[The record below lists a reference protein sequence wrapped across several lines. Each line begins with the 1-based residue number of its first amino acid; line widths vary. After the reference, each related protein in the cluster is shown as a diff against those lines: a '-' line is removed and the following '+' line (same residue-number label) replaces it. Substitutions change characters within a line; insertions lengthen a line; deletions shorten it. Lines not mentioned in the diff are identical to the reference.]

1 MPLVAA
7 VGIILASASPRRL
20 ELLRQIGIEPDVRP
34 AAVVEDPRPGEE
46 PSAHARRLAE
56 VKGRAIARALE
67 RGGPLRVVLAA
78 DTVVVS
84 SGESLGK
91 PRDEHEARGML
102 RRLSGGVHDVM
113 TAMWVERTDD
123 GRTASC
129 VESSRVRFRS
139 LPESVIAAY
148 VATGEPMDKA
158 GAYAIQGR
166 GALLV
171 ESVEGSWTNVVG
183 LPIERVPTLLSA
195 IGLDLTVELLSSG

>member
-20 ELLRQIGIEPDVRP
+20 ELLRRVGIEPEVRP
-34 AAVVEDPRPGEE
+34 AAVAEDPRPGEE
-46 PSAHARRLAE
+46 PAAHARRLAE
-56 VKGRAIARALE
+56 AKGRAIARALE

-84 SGESLGK
+84 RGESLGK

-123 GRTASC
+123 GRSAAC
-129 VESSRVRFRS
+129 LESSRVRFRS
-139 LPESVIAAY
+139 LPDPVIEAY

-158 GAYAIQGR
+158 GAYAIQGK

-195 IGLDLTVELLSSG
+195 IGLDLTVELFSSR